1 MDRHG
6 FAFTVNKGR
15 LGAFLTELGKQWP
28 QIREAAAAQR
38 ISNFSIWNAELF
50 FFGYYESDRGEPCT
64 EKLFDALSELLGS
77 RKHGELDFRSVLRH
91 ETDV

>member
-38 ISNFSIWNAELF
+38 ISNFSIWSAELF
-50 FFGYYESDRGEPCT
+50 FFGYYE
-64 EKLFDALSELLGS
+64 
-77 RKHGELDFRSVLRH
+77 
-91 ETDV
+91 